1 MLFIKHPYSIKVRL
15 SGTKRNFRDVDFCTN
30 LPGVSEREKNNDLI
44 IRLMS
49 VSKFYHFSSTGLFY
63 GIGTLQ
69 EAIAVMNE
77 GGFVWF
83 NFYQPDR
90 EVMASLIISIGLH
103 PLSVEDCF
111 DDKQVPKIEH
121 FTNNTFIIFNSF
133 SYAKNELY
141 IDEINLFIGR
151 NFLVTV
157 SGHNAEGRKPLN
169 NIEEIIENGN
179 TKAKSGPDY
188 LMHIVMDWLVDEKYK
203 AFDDMEDE
211 LEKAEESL
219 LENVE
224 KFQPMQLI
232 HMRKNLMMLR
242 KTLYHEREILVKICR
257 LDCPYISEKAI
268 IHYRDIYDHLA
279 KFFELTETY
288 REIETS
294 LMELYTSLLNNLM
307 TKAANDT
314 NLSVRR
320 LTLIAT
326 IFMPLTLLA
335 SIGGMS
341 EWSMMTGPDNWKVTY
356 PLFLLGMVIIGVVN
370 YHFIRKLEKKNRNQ
384 I

>member
-1 MLFIKHPYSIKVRL
+1 M
-15 SGTKRNFRDVDFCTN
+15 
-30 LPGVSEREKNNDLI
+30 SE
-44 IRLMS
+44 
-49 VSKFYHFSSTGLFY
+49 SKFYHFPLSGSLY
-63 GIGTLQ
+63 GINTLE
-69 EAIAVMNE
+69 EAVTAAKE

-83 NFYQPDR
+83 NFYQPSR
-90 EVMASLIISIGLH
+90 EMLSSLVDKIGIH

-111 DDKQVPKIEH
+111 DEEQVPKIEY

-133 SYAKNELY
+133 SYSKNELF
-141 IDEINLFIGR
+141 IDEVNLFIGK
-151 NFLVTV
+151 NFLITV
-157 SGHNAEGRKPLN
+157 SGHHSDGRKPLN
-169 NIEEIIENGN
+169 NIEEKIENGSTN
-179 TKAKSGPDY
+179 AKAGPDF
-188 LMHIVMDWLVDEKYK
+188 LMHIVLDWLVDEKYK
-203 AFDDMEDE
+203 AFDDMEEE
-211 LEKAEESL
+211 LEVAEESL
-219 LENVE
+219 LEDVE

-232 HMRKNLMMLR
+232 HMRKNLMRLR

-257 LDCPYISEKAI
+257 LDCPFVSEKAI
-268 IHYRDIYDHLA
+268 VHYRDIYDHLA

-307 TKAANDT
+307 TKMSNDT
-314 NLSVRR
+314 NTSVRR

-341 EWSMMTGPDNWKVTY
+341 EWSMMTGPENWKVTY

-370 YHFIRKLEKKNRNQ
+370 YYFIRRMEKKKGKLF
-384 I
+384 

>member
-1 MLFIKHPYSIKVRL
+1 M
-15 SGTKRNFRDVDFCTN
+15 
-30 LPGVSEREKNNDLI
+30 SEC
-44 IRLMS
+44 
-49 VSKFYHFSSTGLFY
+49 KFYHFSATGSFY
-63 GIGTLQ
+63 GVDSLDK
-69 EAIAVMNE
+69 AVAATTE

-83 NFYQPDR
+83 NFYQPSR
-90 EVMASLIISIGLH
+90 EVLSSLVKSLGIH

-111 DDKQVPKIEH
+111 DAEQVPKIEH
-121 FTNNTFIIFNSF
+121 FAGNTFIIFNSF
-133 SYAKNELY
+133 SYSKGALF
-141 IDEINLFIGR
+141 IDEVNLFIGK
-151 NFLVTV
+151 NYFISV
-157 SGHNAEGRKPLN
+157 SGHNSDGRRPLN

-179 TKAKSGPDY
+179 TNAKAGPDF
-188 LMHIVMDWLVDEKYK
+188 LMHIVLDFLVDAKYK
-203 AFDDMEDE
+203 AFDDMEEE
-211 LEKAEESL
+211 LEAAEESL
-219 LENVE
+219 LSDVE
-224 KFQPMQLI
+224 KFKPMQLI
-232 HMRKNLMMLR
+232 SMRKNLMRLR

-257 LDCPYISEKAI
+257 SDCPFISEKAI
-268 IHYRDIYDHLA
+268 VHYRDIYDHLA

-307 TKAANDT
+307 TKMSNDT
-314 NLSVRR
+314 NTSVRR

-370 YHFIRKLEKKNRNQ
+370 YYFIKRMEKKG
-384 I
+384 